1 MVTSIQ
7 LFTLGCDTTSKI
19 GTKRAAYQAAIDTGY
34 GLLHS
39 FGKEMIKEEMVCNAE
54 RFLIYCIAEKCGV
67 SKFDD
72 LL

>member
-1 MVTSIQ
+1 MVTSVQ

-19 GTKRAAYQAAIDTGY
+19 GTKRTAYQAAIDTGY

-39 FGKEMIKEEMVCNAE
+39 FGKEMVCNAE

>member
-39 FGKEMIKEEMVCNAE
+39 FGKEMIKEEMVCNAGA
-54 RFLIYCIAEKCGV
+54 ISY
-67 SKFDD
+67 
-72 LL
+72 LLHCKKLWCFKI